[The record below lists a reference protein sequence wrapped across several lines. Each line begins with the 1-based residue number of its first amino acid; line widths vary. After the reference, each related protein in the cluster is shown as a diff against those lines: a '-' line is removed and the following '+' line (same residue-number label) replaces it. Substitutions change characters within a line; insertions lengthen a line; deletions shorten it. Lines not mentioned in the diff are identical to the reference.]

1 MTKKSEK
8 KVIGFIILFLI
19 IILASMLIRVF
30 NENTEVKI
38 TEKTYE
44 LYIEGDNLLND
55 NINRLNNICTIDN
68 DPSTKF
74 KLNEKYNNNKDY
86 DLINDVLCGE
96 ITYYINPLNMSFLR
110 KEEKFYLKD
119 ITHFPRSS
127 FYIEDYEKLRNT
139 EYEIVYDYIVS
150 ITEIKEKKDFNN
162 IYKNN
167 EIYRI
172 NAKSEMQQNYE
183 KQIKYEIEQLKAVNN
198 IIKYFEYNLD
208 NT

>member
-1 MTKKSEK
+1 
-8 KVIGFIILFLI
+8 
-19 IILASMLIRVF
+19 MLIRVF